1 MYQKYLLSDN
11 LKIRLIYFFL
21 WKDLY
26 KKDNLKN
33 LYSKFLS
40 DSLKKID
47 NDKIPENYKELVE
60 KNIISDIEFKLGK
73 IKYTDKIFHKSKV
86 LKIYTEKGT
95 SIKKSQKDLESV
107 FKK

>member
-11 LKIRLIYFFL
+11 VENKINLLFSMENLF
-21 WKDLY
+21 

-60 KNIISDIEFKLGK
+60 
-73 IKYTDKIFHKSKV
+73 
-86 LKIYTEKGT
+86 
-95 SIKKSQKDLESV
+95 
-107 FKK
+107 